1 MPISPY
7 KVKFNMGENATDS
20 NPPIEAGQI
29 LLDKAEDKQC
39 LFVDVDDSTRL
50 QIKDPTKMDKWAE
63 LQTLQ
68 VGQGSITALNINYE
82 DIPDHV
88 LALVDGD
95 YTNPSDLSMGIA
107 LETIRTESY
116 KYSTA
121 VFQLNLLTSPT
132 NIAGVVT
139 MSSGYQDPMH
149 IELSRDGTGSS
160 LLAISLNAWNDGSDH
175 AGISLSGISPF
186 ISGLA
191 TPTSD
196 THAAN
201 KKYVDDQV
209 LSVQTTWIDW

>member
-1 MPISPY
+1 
-7 KVKFNMGENATDS
+7 MGENATDS

-116 KYSTA
+116 KYSTV